1 MGRGRV
7 RWSWVL
13 AILLAGLGMAGGW
26 RWWTNR
32 NFRLAMA
39 EINAGPP
46 WRGRARPDLAPVI
59 KPRPRPGRLPSG
71 RLRTVSRPG

>member
-39 EINAGPP
+39 EINAQMAAGRRGVGA
-46 WRGRARPDLAPVI
+46 RGRA
-59 KPRPRPGRLPSG
+59 
-71 RLRTVSRPG
+71 SRR